1 MTKEEILKSFE
12 NKYDKYLVKP
22 KWNGGLKPLREIE
35 REVWIN
41 VLIAAIGFGLNIF
54 LLTR

>member
-1 MTKEEILKSFE
+1 MKEIQKNHIE

-22 KWNGGLKPLREIE
+22 KWNNGLKPLREIE

-41 VLIAAIGFGLNIF
+41 VLIAAIGFALNIF